1 MFTKMQLVES
11 LAKGCKPKE
20 KWRIGCE
27 HEKFVYHKDDFSPL
41 LYKDKDGRAGI
52 YDILQKF
59 SEAGWQPIEEDG
71 NLIALKDDSGAS
83 VTLEPAGQFE
93 LSGAPLENVHQVCR
107 ETSLHLKLARSI
119 GNELGIAFLGLGY
132 QPIISRQNLPWM
144 PKSRYN
150 IMKNYMPK
158 VGRLGLDMMQA
169 TCTVQVNL
177 DFDSEATMIK
187 MFRTSLALQPIAT
200 ALWANSP
207 FKDGKPSG
215 YLSYRARIW
224 QDTDNDRCGLLP
236 FVFEDDFSFE
246 RYVDYLLD
254 VPMYFIYREGQY
266 IDATGY
272 SFKQFLEGNHP
283 NLKAYE
289 PSLKDFEDHAT
300 TVFPEVRLKT
310 FLEMR
315 GADGSS
321 WHRICALPAF
331 WVGLLYDEQSLNT
344 AYDMISDW
352 TLNELSYL
360 RETTPKLALNTPF
373 RGQTLQKYALDILKL
388 SHNGLARRGI
398 LNKSGSDETVHLAPL
413 MLTAE
418 SGITPAEAK
427 LYAYENFWNHDLTR
441 IYRELA
447 Y

>member
-1 MFTKMQLVES
+1 MLSKSDLVETLS
-11 LAKGCKPKE
+11 KGCKPKD
-20 KWRIGCE
+20 KWLIGCE
-27 HEKFVYHKDDFSPL
+27 HEKFVYHKDDYSPL
-41 LYKDKDGRAGI
+41 SYKGENGKAGI
-52 YDILQKF
+52 FDVLTKF
-59 SEAGWQPIEEDG
+59 SEAGWQPITEDG
-71 NLIALKDDSGAS
+71 NLIALKDNTGAS
-83 VTLEPAGQFE
+83 VTLEPAGQLE
-93 LSGAPLENVHQVCR
+93 LSGAPLSNIHQVCR
-107 ETSLHLKLARSI
+107 ETSMHLKLARSI

-132 QPIISRQNLPWM
+132 QPITKRQDLPWM
-144 PKSRYN
+144 PKERYR
-150 IMKNYMPK
+150 IMREYMPK
-158 VGRLGLDMMQA
+158 VGTLGLDMMQA

-187 MFRTSLALQPIAT
+187 MFRTSLALQPLAT

-207 FKDGKPSG
+207 FKNGKPSG

-236 FVFEDDFSFE
+236 FVFDDDFSFE

-254 VPMYFIYREGQY
+254 VPMYFIYRNHQY

-272 SFKQFLEGNHP
+272 SFKEFLAGNHP
-283 NLKAYE
+283 KLKGYE
-289 PSLKDFEDHAT
+289 PTVKDFEDHAT
-300 TVFPEVRLKT
+300 TVFPEVRLKS

-331 WVGLLYDEQSLNT
+331 WVGLLYCNQSLNT

-352 TLNELSYL
+352 TINELEYI
-360 RETTPKLALNTPF
+360 RETAPKLALNTPF
-373 RGQTLQKYALDILKL
+373 RGQTLREYALQVLKL
-388 SHNGLARRGI
+388 SHNGLARRAI

-413 MLTAE
+413 IHTAE
-418 SGITPAEAK
+418 SGLSPAEEK
-427 LYAYENFWNHDLTR
+427 LYAYENFWNRDITR